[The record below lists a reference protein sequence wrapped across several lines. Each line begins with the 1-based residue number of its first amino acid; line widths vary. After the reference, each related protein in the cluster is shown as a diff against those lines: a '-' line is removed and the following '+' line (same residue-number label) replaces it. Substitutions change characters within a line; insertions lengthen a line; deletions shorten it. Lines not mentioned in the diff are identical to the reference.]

1 MSLVKHTNPWLK
13 TAFEDLFQDDWL
25 RSDAAKSLGVQI
37 PAVNIIDE
45 ENQFEIELAAPGKVK
60 EDFKI
65 ELKQDLL
72 VIETE
77 TKTIEKPEKQKY
89 SRREF
94 NYNQFKRSF
103 TLPDSIDVGKI
114 NAKYEQGILR
124 VILPKKEESAISS
137 KRLIEVA

>member
-13 TAFEDLFQDDWL
+13 TAFEDLFQEDWF
-25 RSDAAKSLGVQI
+25 RSDAAKSLGVEI

-77 TKTIEKPEKQKY
+77 TKTIEKPEKPKY

-94 NYNQFKRSF
+94 NYSKFKRSF

>member
-13 TAFEDLFQDDWL
+13 TAFEDLFQEDWF
-25 RSDAAKSLGVQI
+25 RSDAAKSLGVEI

-45 ENQFEIELAAPGKVK
+45 ENQFEIELAAPGKVN

-77 TKTIEKPEKQKY
+77 TKTIGKREKPKY

-94 NYNQFKRSF
+94 NYSQFKRSF
-103 TLPDSIDVGKI
+103 TLPNSIDVGKI

-124 VILPKKEESAISS
+124 VILPKKEESAMSS
-137 KRLIEVA
+137 KRLIEVV

>member
-77 TKTIEKPEKQKY
+77 TKTIEKPEKPKY

-94 NYNQFKRSF
+94 NYSQFKRSF

-114 NAKYEQGILR
+114 KAKYEQGILR
-124 VILPKKEESAISS
+124 VVLPKKEESVISR

>member
-13 TAFEDLFQDDWL
+13 TAFEDIFQEDWF
-25 RSDAAKSLGVQI
+25 RSDATKSLGVQI

-77 TKTIEKPEKQKY
+77 TKTIEKPEKPKY

-94 NYNQFKRSF
+94 NYSQFKRSF

-114 NAKYEQGILR
+114 KAKYEQGILR
-124 VILPKKEESAISS
+124 VVLPKKEESAISS

>member
-77 TKTIEKPEKQKY
+77 TKTIEKPEKPKY

>member
-77 TKTIEKPEKQKY
+77 TKTIEKPEKPKY

-94 NYNQFKRSF
+94 NYSKFKRSF

-124 VILPKKEESAISS
+124 VILPKKEESEISS

>member
-13 TAFEDLFQDDWL
+13 TAFEDLFQEDWF
-25 RSDAAKSLGVQI
+25 RSDAAKSLGVEI

-65 ELKQDLL
+65 ELKQDFL

-77 TKTIEKPEKQKY
+77 TKTIEKPEKPKY

-94 NYNQFKRSF
+94 NYSKFKRSF

>member
-1 MSLVKHTNPWLK
+1 MSLVKQTNPWLK
-13 TAFEDLFQDDWL
+13 TAFEDLFQED
-25 RSDAAKSLGVQI
+25 RFSSSAAKSLGVQI
-37 PAVNIIDE
+37 PAVNIIDD

-72 VIETE
+72 VIESE
-77 TKTIEKPEKQKY
+77 TKTIEKPEKPKY

-94 NYNQFKRSF
+94 NYSQFKRSF

-114 NAKYEQGILR
+114 KAKYEQGILR
-124 VILPKKEESAISS
+124 VILPKKEESTISG

>member
-77 TKTIEKPEKQKY
+77 TKIIEKPEKPKY

-94 NYNQFKRSF
+94 NYSQFKRSF